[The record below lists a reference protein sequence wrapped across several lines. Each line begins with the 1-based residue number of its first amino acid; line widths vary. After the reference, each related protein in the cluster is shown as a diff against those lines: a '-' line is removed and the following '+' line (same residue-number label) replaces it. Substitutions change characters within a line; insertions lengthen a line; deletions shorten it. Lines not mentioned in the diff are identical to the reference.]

1 MEGRN
6 VGFERNVS
14 LNTQRSSFCPEGI
27 GFCQEKNPEKN
38 LGYDHTENRERRVEF
53 VENLDSELSQKQ
65 RWTEEEDNILK
76 EFFPTEGKDVADR
89 LYGRTIA
96 ACQFRAYK
104 LGLHRQQPH
113 SRGKWLKGEDMLL
126 RRWYPEMGIRVAI
139 LLPWRSKPAIHNRA
153 NLLGLHISGCLQ
165 PPVDP
170 EFYNCYKRKRL
181 LHSQRVEKQRR
192 KQ

>member
-1 MEGRN
+1 MDERN
-6 VGFERNVS
+6 IGFEQDFTEESRRKREEFHQIETS
-14 LNTQRSSFCPEGI
+14 AY
-27 GFCQEKNPEKN
+27 QEKNSETRGTYEECARN
-38 LGYDHTENRERRVEF
+38 EF
-53 VENLDSELSQKQ
+53 LDDELPQKVRWSQA
-65 RWTEEEDNILK
+65 EDDILR
-76 EFFPTEGKDVADR
+76 EFFPTEGKDVVER
-89 LYGRTIA
+89 LCGRTIA

-104 LGLHRQQPH
+104 LGIHRQQPH

-153 NLLGLHISGCLQ
+153 NLLGLHRNECLQ

-170 EFYNCYKRKRL
+170 NFYNHYKRKRL

-192 KQ
+192 